1 MSATVDR
8 RRFSTPSALDET
20 RGRVVV
26 VDGMS
31 LSGIA
36 EVVVGVLGPPVL
48 GWAVAANAGRL
59 KAMTVAMMP

>member
-1 MSATVDR
+1 
-8 RRFSTPSALDET
+8 LDET